1 MKKRFLLS
9 LILIFGLCSCTT
21 SNKTK
26 ENQNDLDVKNVLD
39 KFIDDSKNGIPSW
52 NKESFKGRWNY
63 IDGLFLK
70 SCVSMYKFTND
81 TTYIEFVKNY
91 TSYYLDND
99 GKFINIKDN
108 SSSGYNVTE
117 LDSVC
122 ESYVLFDLYDYTN
135 NKKYVNAI
143 NYTYSSLIDMPICK
157 NSVCYSHK
165 TTYLNQIWLDGFYMY
180 APFLVRY
187 NKMNNLSNT
196 SLYRQY
202 EYVYENMKDKDKGL
216 YYHGLDTTKTIFWAN
231 KSTGLSENF
240 WLRSNGYLLASL
252 MEVIPYFEGSEKA
265 FLSNMAKELSYS
277 LERSSIKG
285 EHGLYM
291 QLIDKGNISKNVSY
305 DSYLK
310 YLNKAYTKDTVLSN
324 YEETSGNSLIAYA
337 YLLGVENNIL
347 DIKYKDIAND
357 ILDKIIKYYYIDSNL
372 TNICITAGLGPYN
385 KVYRDGSI
393 DYYLA
398 EARGNNDAKG
408 LGPFIMALIEKQ
420 YMA

>member
-1 MKKRFLLS
+1 M
-9 LILIFGLCSCTT
+9 
-21 SNKTK
+21 
-26 ENQNDLDVKNVLD
+26 
-39 KFIDDSKNGIPSW
+39 
-52 NKESFKGRWNY
+52 
-63 IDGLFLK
+63 
-70 SCVSMYKFTND
+70 
-81 TTYIEFVKNY
+81 
-91 TSYYLDND
+91 
-99 GKFINIKDN
+99 
-108 SSSGYNVTE
+108 
-117 LDSVC
+117 
-122 ESYVLFDLYDYTN
+122 
-135 NKKYVNAI
+135 A
-143 NYTYSSLIDMPICK
+143 
-157 NSVCYSHK
+157 
-165 TTYLNQIWLDGFYMY
+165 
-180 APFLVRY
+180 
-187 NKMNNLSNT
+187 
-196 SLYRQY
+196 
-202 EYVYENMKDKDKGL
+202 
-216 YYHGLDTTKTIFWAN
+216 
-231 KSTGLSENF
+231 
-240 WLRSNGYLLASL
+240 RSNGYLLASL

-310 YLNKAYTKDTVLSN
+310 YLNKAYTTDTVLSN